1 MINIGQMVIE
11 NFQKR
16 YEITRKDM
24 GTDAVLKKGVMAF
37 ETETYDIRGY
47 GHLCIM
53 KTKAMLGLMKMET
66 VILVP
71 FEKDV
76 PLIDFD
82 YINVAGRETYLAEFY
97 NCQLEKYPEEYIKEL
112 SKCEN
117 QYPELEEYDGGQHWY
132 DAWKYYCS
140 CARTARKST
149 NKFAQLT
156 RAYITTF
163 CRQIDK
169 IGNCDR
175 KQKMARIREYAET
188 LVEKGGPAVN
198 SFKKMFGEE
207 KTGKIVIENMYG
219 IEKADQ

>member
-1 MINIGQMVIE
+1 MINIGQMIIDS
-11 NFQKR
+11 FQKR
-16 YEITRKDM
+16 YEIVKKDM
-24 GTDAVLKKGVMAF
+24 GSDAVIKKGIMAF
-37 ETETYDIRGY
+37 ETEAYDIKGY

-66 VILVP
+66 VILAP

-82 YINVAGRETYLAEFY
+82 YINAAGRETYLAEFY
-97 NCQLEKYPEEYIKEL
+97 NCQLEEYPEECIKEL
-112 SKCEN
+112 AKCEK
-117 QYPELEEYDGGQHWY
+117 QYPELGEYDGGEHWY
-132 DAWKYYCS
+132 DEWKYECS
-140 CARTARKST
+140 CGKTARKSSQ
-149 NKFAQLT
+149 KFAQLT

-175 KQKMARIREYAET
+175 EQKMARIREYAET
-188 LVEKGGPAVN
+188 LVENGGPAVN

-207 KTGKIVIENMYG
+207 KTRKIVIENMYG